1 MPKLSLR
8 LQTIYDHLLPGK
20 PVWDFCCDHGYLG
33 LYAYRMGAFPEVHF
47 VDQVPEII
55 ERLEGRFKAKHL
67 QPESF
72 PSRAFFHVSAAE
84 HLSVPLTGT
93 VVMAGVGSHTILD
106 VLSTQDFRNVERLIL
121 GPQKDEELL
130 LQSLETARGIA
141 SSHKLQKN
149 LEIMEKER
157 RRTLLVLDNMTRAC
171 SHY

>member
-8 LQTIYDHLLPGK
+8 LQTIYDHLIPGK

-33 LYAYRMGAFPEVHF
+33 LYAYRIGRFPEVHF

-55 ERLEGRFKAKHL
+55 ERLKVRFDSKHL
-67 QPESF
+67 QPPEF

-84 HLSVPLTGT
+84 KINLPLPGT

-106 VLSTQDFRNVERLIL
+106 FLNVVDFSKTERIIL

-130 LQSLETARGIA
+130 LQSLQVAPGIA
-141 SSHKLQKN
+141 SSHILGKN
-149 LEIMEKER
+149 LEILEKER
-157 RRTLLVLDNMTRAC
+157 RRTLLVLDNMTQDPQ
-171 SHY
+171 

>member
-33 LYAYRMGAFPEVHF
+33 LYAYRVGRFPEVHF

-55 ERLEGRFKAKHL
+55 ERLKVRFESKHL
-67 QPESF
+67 QPADF

-84 HLSVPLTGT
+84 KIKLPLYGT

-106 VLSTQDFRNVERLIL
+106 FLNVADFSKTDRLIL
-121 GPQKDEELL
+121 APQKDEELL
-130 LQSLETARGIA
+130 LQSLQ
-141 SSHKLQKN
+141 SSPGVAFTHTLQKN
-149 LEIMEKER
+149 LEILEKER
-157 RRTLLVLDNMTRAC
+157 RRTLLVLDNMTQDR
-171 SHY
+171 